1 MNFHRLPLTYNILDP
16 VNIDIQSS
24 EFSKPILSKT
34 LHLYLNRLKKQIEL
48 FPTEWD
54 NYKRYTNPYEFIHT
68 SIPSTKQSICKL
80 KPLSRSFYKM
90 IEIYNSFYL
99 FDKLNENIKC
109 FSLAEGPGGFIE
121 ALCVLRQ
128 TPKDIYY
135 GMTLINDDINVPGW
149 KKARHFLSENKN
161 VIIESGA
168 TGTGDLLNVEN
179 LKYCYQQY
187 HGQMDIIT
195 GDGGFDFSIDFNK
208 QESNALKLI
217 VAQVCFAISMQKIQ
231 GHFILKMFDTFTQA
245 SIDIL
250 YLLNLLYENIYIMK
264 PYTSRYGNSERY
276 IICKNFLVKDVTP
289 FFHRF
294 VDIYHK
300 LDTSQTINRLLN
312 IEIPYY
318 FITKLE
324 EYNAILGQQQ
334 IETISS
340 TLSII
345 ENPRNE
351 KLEQIKKNN
360 IKNCIQWCQKNRL
373 PCIQSIQQTNIF
385 LTKKTTT

>member
-1 MNFHRLPLTYNILDP
+1 M
-16 VNIDIQSS
+16 
-24 EFSKPILSKT
+24 
-34 LHLYLNRLKKQIEL
+34 
-48 FPTEWD
+48 
-54 NYKRYTNPYEFIHT
+54 
-68 SIPSTKQSICKL
+68 
-80 KPLSRSFYKM
+80 
-90 IEIYNSFYL
+90 YNSFYL
-99 FDKLNENIKC
+99 FDKLDNNIKC
-109 FSLAEGPGGFIE
+109 FCLAEGPGGFIE
-121 ALCVLRQ
+121 ALCTLRHE
-128 TPKDIYY
+128 PKDIYY

-149 KKARHFLSENKN
+149 KKTKNFLSENKN

-179 LKYCYQQY
+179 LKYCYHQY
-187 HGQMDIIT
+187 HGQMDIVT

-208 QESNALKLI
+208 QENNALKLI
-217 VAQVCFAISMQKIQ
+217 LAQVCFAISMQKYQ
-231 GHFILKMFDTFTQA
+231 GHFILKMFDTFTQG

-250 YLLNLLYENIYIMK
+250 YMLNLLYENIYIMK
-264 PYTSRYGNSERY
+264 PHTSRYGNSERY

-294 VDIYHK
+294 IEIYHK
-300 LDTSQTINRLLN
+300 LNTSQTINRILN
-312 IEIPYY
+312 IDIPYY

-334 IETISS
+334 IETISA

-360 IKNCIQWCQKNRL
+360 IKNCIQWCQKNHL
-373 PCIQSIQQTNIF
+373 SCIQNIQQTNIF